1 MAEWKTRMDW
11 AILPQPVAE
20 VRQVSPKNNCKTK
33 MENRETVE
41 HSVKKKGKGCLH
53 QPHAP
58 GLGNC
63 AEVKVERIEEPQGVR
78 DTDESRPSGHNR
90 ADAHIDS

>member
-1 MAEWKTRMDW
+1 MDW

-33 MENRETVE
+33 MENRDCGTL
-41 HSVKKKGKGCLH
+41 SQKKGKGSLH

-63 AEVKVERIEEPQGVR
+63 AEVKVERVEEPQEVR
-78 DTDESRPSGHNR
+78 DTDESSLSGHNR
-90 ADAHIDS
+90 ADARIDS